1 MAENIKNNNNW
12 LCPYCTGACYCTR
25 CMRNEKMLQLI
36 AYYFSIDGNIYNLY
50 DDIIS
55 TDSIIDKLNS
65 NYILN
70 NVFFIVY
77 DKDLSCSQ
85 MMENFMNYD
94 YESYRNNSNKE
105 QKEKEIDEQKKYIME
120 LTKLKN
126 DFNDIFEKYY
136 QDKQNIQN
144 IFYEEFDEMNDKDI
158 KININL
164 EVKRKYDKRDEG
176 VKTRYQKETRHNKS
190 KDKKIKRKEK
200 KLMRRKFKGK
210 NFIFVKNE

>member
-1 MAENIKNNNNW
+1 
-12 LCPYCTGACYCTR
+12 
-25 CMRNEKMLQLI
+25 MRNEKILQLI
-36 AYYFSIDGNIYNLY
+36 AYYFSIDGDIYKLY

-55 TDSIIDKLNS
+55 TDSIIDKLHS

-94 YESYRNNSNKE
+94 YERYKNNINKE
-105 QKEKEIDEQKKYIME
+105 QKEKIIDEQKKYITE
-120 LTKLKN
+120 LTILKN
-126 DFNDIFEKYY
+126 DFHDIFEKYY

-144 IFYEEFDEMNDKDI
+144 IFYDEFNEMNDKDI

-164 EVKRKYDKRDEG
+164 EVKRKYDMREEG
-176 VKTRYQKETRHNKS
+176 VKKRYQKGISFNKK

-200 KLMRRKFKGK
+200 KMMRKKFKGK
-210 NFIFVKNE
+210 KFIFVKNE

>member
-1 MAENIKNNNNW
+1 
-12 LCPYCTGACYCTR
+12 
-25 CMRNEKMLQLI
+25 MRNEKILQLI
-36 AYYFSIDGNIYNLY
+36 AYYFSIDGDIYKLY
-50 DDIIS
+50 DDLIS
-55 TDSIIDKLNS
+55 SDTIIDKLNS
-65 NYILN
+65 NFILN
-70 NVFFIVY
+70 NIFFIVY

-94 YESYRNNSNKE
+94 YERYRNNSNKE
-105 QKEKEIDEQKKYIME
+105 EKEKEIDEQKKYIME

-144 IFYEEFDEMNDKDI
+144 IFYDEFDEMNDNDI

-176 VKTRYQKETRHNKS
+176 VKTRYQKEIRYNK
-190 KDKKIKRKEK
+190 KKNKKIKKKEK
-200 KLMRRKFKGK
+200 K
-210 NFIFVKNE
+210 